1 MEGFAVS
8 GYLRPCDAPIS
19 ASWADHRNRNP
30 PSSEPGT
37 DYACAYGTPILAAA
51 SGVVADLSRSTNGG
65 TGRYVAIDLDDGRRT
80 RDLHLSEVWVDVGTR
95 VARGQSIAASG
106 ASGFGSN
113 WGYGAHVHRTLFPR
127 HAYDFGSTLDFEA
140 YVGDEPTPAPPD
152 RPTKRDEDMQ
162 VLQLSTWDGGGLH
175 GVCYA
180 VSPGAI
186 YVCRDIPEAQ
196 QLAAVWNDSGTI
208 TSVSDQWMNQ
218 HLDANGIPRESLYN
232 AAGVNWSWAK
242 DAARDTDPS
251 DPHGHSSHPLV
262 GPAWV
267 GGVLLGLIG
276 LVEVVRLVV
285 DLLT

>member
-1 MEGFAVS
+1 MS

-19 ASWADHRNRNP
+19 ASWQDHHDRTP

-51 SGVVADLSRSTNGG
+51 DGTVAALSTSTSGG
-65 TGRYVAIDLDDGRRT
+65 TGRYLTIDLDDGRRT
-80 RDLHLSEVWVDVGTR
+80 RDLHLSEIWVGVGSR
-95 VARGQSIAASG
+95 VTRGQAVAASG

-127 HAYDFGSTLDFEA
+127 HANDFSRTLDFEV
-140 YVGDEPTPAPPD
+140 YVGDTEPTPEPPPPP
-152 RPTKRDEDMQ
+152 RKWDEDMQ
-162 VLQLSTWDGGGLH
+162 VLQLSTWDQGGLH

-196 QLAAVWNDSGTI
+196 QLAAVWNDSGTL
-208 TSVSDQWMNQ
+208 TSISDQWMNN

-242 DAARDTDPS
+242 DAARDTPPPD
-251 DPHGHSSHPLV
+251 DPHSHSHPLTA
-262 GPAWV
+262 PAWI
-267 GGVLLGLIG
+267 GGFLLGLIG
-276 LVEVVRLVV
+276 LVEVIRLVV
-285 DLLT
+285 DMLT